1 MNRRLRLRNS
11 YMTIFPMYGLE
22 KNEQMFRATQFSNIG
37 TQLEKAEKLDTEYF
51 VKVDYMKKYYEE
63 MLKAKNMRMNKK

>member
-1 MNRRLRLRNS
+1 
-11 YMTIFPMYGLE
+11 
-22 KNEQMFRATQFSNIG
+22 
-37 TQLEKAEKLDTEYF
+37 LEKAEKLDTEYF